1 MKDIK
6 SLPHLRSLDIDDLII
21 LCLVGQG
28 YKYADIARALFI
40 GNAAISHR
48 LKKYKTSFPGFE
60 IEYTGNKTIPNDRA
74 MGVFTIAKKVLD
86 ELLLIDQTIGEKN
99 NVES

>member
-6 SLPHLRSLDIDDLII
+6 SLTHLRSLDIDDLII
-21 LCLVGQG
+21 LCLIGQG

-60 IEYTGNKTIPNDRA
+60 IEYTGNKTVQNDRA
-74 MGVFTIAKKVLD
+74 VGVFAIAKQVLD
-86 ELLLIDQTIGEKN
+86 ELLLIGQIIEEKN
-99 NVES
+99 